1 MCRKDGIDS
10 EEIMEF
16 RLAERFTFL
25 EYVPVKGV
33 PKNASA
39 PDLLAKI
46 EVAGSGQQTSGGDVP
61 KRVPPGLVHA
71 SCIDGTPNTSSRC
84 ADQLSTCSST
94 GIYQTDGGLEAVL
107 GTEGRSSRPK
117 KMKRADTPS
126 WSIGSALHE
135 HGLCK
140 PCAWFWR
147 PGSCTN
153 GAECQH
159 CHLCPKGALQKRKF
173 ENRQL
178 STTKNVAGRCS
189 RASTAK
195 NFLAWDALL
204 VHVSSALAARL
215 QTH

>member
-33 PKNASA
+33 PKSASA
-39 PDLLAKI
+39 PDLLAKV
-46 EVAGSGQQTSGGDVP
+46 EAAGSGQQTFGGDVP
-61 KRVPPGLVHA
+61 KRVPPGLMHA
-71 SCIDGTPNTSSRC
+71 SCRDDTPSTSGRSEDR
-84 ADQLSTCSST
+84 LSTCSSI
-94 GIYQTDGGLEAVL
+94 GVSADDDGLE
-107 GTEGRSSRPK
+107 GGRSIWPS
-117 KMKRADTPS
+117 KMKRADMRS

-140 PCAWFWR
+140 PCVWFWR
-147 PGSCTN
+147 PGSCTR

-173 ENRQL
+173 ENRQ